1 VDLMTDNTTAWP
13 LPGGPPPA
21 GRTADLLCTSH
32 TEQIL
37 TSLIWPADLELG
49 AANTCADCRAITG
62 QVADGLYA
70 AYDRREHDVRLM
82 TAEHE
87 AGHAV
92 ANIVLG
98 HTVHGMFLTPPQA
111 SPWDGD
117 DGRVD
122 FTCDEQ
128 FGLICDATAIWAGP
142 VAHREG
148 LNRRGLLNT
157 ANIIGTAKTA
167 AADARGFES
176 FHLADWAARSAREHA
191 QTIVREHWA
200 DIERL
205 AAALAE
211 KSVLNGQEVLDLVV
225 ARGK

>member
-1 VDLMTDNTTAWP
+1 MKLMTETAWP
-13 LPGGPPPA
+13 VPAGPPPA
-21 GRTADLLCTSH
+21 GREADLLCAGH

-37 TSLIWPADLELG
+37 ASRIWPADLELG
-49 AANTCADCRAITG
+49 ATNSCADCRAVTD
-62 QVADGLYA
+62 QVAAGLYVS
-70 AYDRREHDVRLM
+70 YDRREHDVRLV

-98 HTVHGMFLTPPQA
+98 HTVHGMFLTPPQG

-117 DGRVD
+117 DGLVQ
-122 FTCDEQ
+122 FTCDET

-142 VAHREG
+142 AAHREA
-148 LNRRGLLNT
+148 LHRRGLLTT
-157 ANIIGTAKTA
+157 ANIIGTAKTS
-167 AADARGFES
+167 AADARTFERY
-176 FHLADWAARSAREHA
+176 HLADWAARSARTHA
-191 QTIVREHWA
+191 EKIVRDHWD

-211 KSVLNGQEVLDLVV
+211 KSALNGQEVLDLVAV
-225 ARGK
+225 RGR